1 MLYIMG
7 LNIFVIQL
15 IYFDNKK
22 SERPIILPKEK
33 FDKFVI
39 QVSLSNSSPEKTDVK
54 HLYSTQ

>member
-1 MLYIMG
+1 MFYIMG

-33 FDKFVI
+33 FEDR
-39 QVSLSNSSPEKTDVK
+39 SNLLGKNKLGQLLLFEK
-54 HLYSTQ
+54 Y